1 MIALRWS
8 SVVGIAPVLLTRRF
22 SLPQMFSNMFKSGDL
37 DGKSTTFTLFAFMRC
52 SGGPCTMGWSTSV
65 QQLHSSV
72 VFQQWN
78 DHRIQHFMLIVKFP
92 FMKTMLVL

>member
-22 SLPQMFSNMFKSGDL
+22 SLSQMFSNMFKSGDL
-37 DGKSTTFTLFAFMRC
+37 DGKSTTFTLFAFMKC

-72 VFQQWN
+72 VFQQWPALHVDSLVPIYEDN
-78 DHRIQHFMLIVKFP
+78 VSFM
-92 FMKTMLVL
+92 M